1 MEVVKRRS
9 SEECSI
15 QWTAGIAEIQL
26 PVDELL
32 TSSSL
37 LFNLNYNHIMAEH
50 PELYEGKGEDNIG
63 PTSRHSD
70 SVTDGAA
77 RRPAATDQL
86 MLERFQKQQHHRL
99 MYHTKAFRWPEK
111 YHYNAPQQHS

>member
-1 MEVVKRRS
+1 
-9 SEECSI
+9 
-15 QWTAGIAEIQL
+15 
-26 PVDELL
+26 
-32 TSSSL
+32 
-37 LFNLNYNHIMAEH
+37 MAEH

-63 PTSRHSD
+63 PISRHSD

-111 YHYNAPQQHS
+111 YHYNAPKQHS